1 MGRKLYG
8 MGVQRLKPDLGS
20 MVKNG
25 IHPLTFIEQEN
36 LTLEQK

>member
-8 MGVQRLKPDLGS
+8 MRVQWLKPDFGS